1 MGRMEPR
8 TQERSPAAAPSP
20 EQVVDAYLAAI
31 AARDFDAARR
41 CLSNRSFRHRS
52 PISSFSDAD
61 AFIADIARIGPI
73 LEAIERRRTFVDGN
87 EVCTIA
93 DYITRMDRREVTP
106 VVHWLTVVDG
116 QIVAIETFFDARG
129 YAKLFDVD

>member
-1 MGRMEPR
+1 MEPQTEDR
-8 TQERSPAAAPSP
+8 LPATAPSP
-20 EQVVDAYLAAI
+20 EQVVDAYLGAI

-41 CLSNRSFRHRS
+41 CLSGRSFRHRS

-61 AFIADIARIGPI
+61 AFIADISRIGPI

-87 EVCTIA
+87 EVCAIV
-93 DYITRMDRREVTP
+93 DYVTRMDRRQVTP

-116 QIVAIETFFDARG
+116 RIVAIETFFDARG
-129 YAKLFDVD
+129 YAKLFEVD